1 MEEVRV
7 YSSCEAC
14 LSQNMF
20 SRFQVY
26 SPFESAGPQP
36 QSVPFKT
43 VYSRSINDRRSGV
56 ADEPIL
62 AEWETLDQGV
72 WNVVR
77 ALKLLPPEVLEA
89 SLAIPFSP
97 QRSLQPTYAITCS
110 QLCDPHLN
118 NLQHRAEH
126 SISLPTSSACVDS
139 SMPGIMMDGDSSRQQ
154 HAPAASGKHIS
165 E

>member
-1 MEEVRV
+1 
-7 YSSCEAC
+7 
-14 LSQNMF
+14 MF

-36 QSVPFKT
+36 QPVQPKT

-62 AEWETLDQGV
+62 ADWETLDQGV

-89 SLAIPFSP
+89 SLSIPFSQ
-97 QRSLQPTYAITCS
+97 QRSLRPTYAITCS

-118 NLQHRAEH
+118 NLQHRAEN
-126 SISLPTSSACVDS
+126 SVSLPISSVCADS
-139 SMPGIMMDGDSSRQQ
+139 SLPGITTDGGHPSHQEL
-154 HAPAASGKHIS
+154 APVAAGKHLPA
-165 E
+165 